1 MAALDLPFERGTTL
15 DSGSFG
21 PVPNSLIGMVF
32 VLADG
37 TKLQICKNV
46 DPAALVGGR
55 LNRLNATAGSALVN
69 ENSGAAYIAHY
80 GVTDPTYADK
90 AVTVPA
96 NALFYNQMAGLTRIR
111 VGASTAAGV
120 TLIGHATD
128 GHVGVGTLISNG
140 AAVVVG
146 LTLAT
151 AASGALI
158 RALLMPRI

>member
-1 MAALDLPFERGTTL
+1 MASLELPFDRGTTL
-15 DSGSFG
+15 DSGSYG
-21 PVPNSLIGMVF
+21 PVPNKLIGSVYR
-32 VLADG
+32 LNDG
-37 TKLQICKNV
+37 TTLQICKNV
-46 DPAALVGGR
+46 DPAVLSGGK
-55 LNRLNATAGSALVN
+55 LNRVNATAGSALVN
-69 ENSGAAYIAHY
+69 ENSGAAYILHY
-80 GVTDPTYADK
+80 GVTDPTYADLG
-90 AVTVPA
+90 VTVPA
-96 NALFYNQMAGLTRIR
+96 NALFYNQVAGFTRIR

-146 LTLAT
+146 ISLAT